1 MKSMLKMS
9 KGGKDQFE
17 LDAIHNTATQPY
29 FPNYHTKHG
38 TLIAR
43 PEADP
48 LPPTAQHTQRVN
60 RFFPT
65 LKQTE
70 NKETDSK
77 LLTRN

>member
-48 LPPTAQHTQRVN
+48 LPPTAQHAQRVN

>member
-48 LPPTAQHTQRVN
+48 LPPTAQHA
-60 RFFPT
+60 
-65 LKQTE
+65 
-70 NKETDSK
+70 
-77 LLTRN
+77 

>member
-29 FPNYHTKHG
+29 FPSNYHTKHG

-48 LPPTAQHTQRVN
+48 LPPTAQHTYRVN
-60 RFFPT
+60 RFFSYS
-65 LKQTE
+65 
-70 NKETDSK
+70 ETD
-77 LLTRN
+77 REQGN